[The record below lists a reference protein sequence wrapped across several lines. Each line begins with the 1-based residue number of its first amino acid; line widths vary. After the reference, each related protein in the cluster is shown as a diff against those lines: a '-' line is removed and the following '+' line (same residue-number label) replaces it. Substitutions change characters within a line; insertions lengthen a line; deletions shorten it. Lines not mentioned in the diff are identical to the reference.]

1 MANGYSN
8 EEVTVFFDNDTCM
21 HSGNCVNSLKS
32 VFNPKGRP
40 WINMQGAPSDEII
53 KVVKNC
59 PSGALSYKMNS
70 EMSWQKSSQVE
81 EVSIKVNKGGPY
93 AIRGRVKIID
103 KDGTE
108 TIKEGPFI
116 LCRCGESKTKPFCD
130 NSHRDIEF
138 DD

>member
-1 MANGYSN
+1 
-8 EEVTVFFDNDTCM
+8 
-21 HSGNCVNSLKS
+21 
-32 VFNPKGRP
+32 
-40 WINMQGAPSDEII
+40 
-53 KVVKNC
+53 
-59 PSGALSYKMNS
+59 MNS
-70 EMSWQKSSQVE
+70 EMAGQKSSQVE